1 MNKKTSICWFFCSNI
16 GYILFLCGIHR
27 AKDFISVT
35 IANLTGS
42 EEIQSA
48 HLMEA
53 LHASQPPEI
62 DDVYLIPT
70 HHLLVQP
77 HRLRHGF
84 GIQFILQ

>member
-1 MNKKTSICWFFCSNI
+1 MFFL
-16 GYILFLCGIHR
+16 YGIHR
-27 AKDFISVT
+27 TKVFIGVT

-48 HLMEA
+48 HLTGA